1 MAGRP
6 CKICKLEKSHP
17 EAHRLITEEINKPK
31 GEPKIKSLLK
41 ILKER
46 FSLNINT
53 QNVHRHKGHSVKKQ
67 EKPDKEMKVYSE
79 EGELIYTNIAEIIE
93 DLEPKHKLFC
103 EEYTNTFN
111 HNATAAYMAVFD
123 ANHYG
128 SAASQACKL
137 LKNTNILLY
146 IGHLVEERSK
156 SLKISSSFVIT
167 GLMENYTRC
176 MQAIPVLD
184 RHGFETGEYIYNA
197 VGANKA
203 LELIGKHLGMW
214 DKKVETKDN
223 QEIYQR
229 IIEKLLLNQI
239 NPITAGLEMGKH
251 NLPVP
256 DALKI
261 AMQKVDPKMIE
272 PPKRIDSGDLDVNQ
286 LSDEELDQILLR
298 EEGI

>member
-1 MAGRP
+1 M
-6 CKICKLEKSHP
+6 
-17 EAHRLITEEINKPK
+17 ITEEINKPK

-41 ILKER
+41 NLKER

-53 QNVHRHKGHSVKKQ
+53 QNIHRHKGHSVKKQ
-67 EKPDKEMKVYSE
+67 GKPDKEMKVYSK
-79 EGELIYTNIAEIIE
+79 EGELIYTNIAEIID
-93 DLEPKHKLFC
+93 DLKPKHKLFC

-111 HNATAAYMAVFD
+111 HNGTSAYMFVFGT
-123 ANHYG
+123 NSYR
-128 SAASQACKL
+128 SAATNASNL

-167 GLMENYTRC
+167 GLMENYARC
-176 MQAIPVLD
+176 MQAAPVLD
-184 RHGFETGEYIYNA
+184 RDGEETGEFIYNPN
-197 VGANKA
+197 GANKA

-214 DKKVETKDN
+214 DKKPVEPPDN
-223 QEIYQR
+223 QKIFEN

-239 NPITAGLEMGKH
+239 NPIAAGLEMGKY

-261 AMQKVDPKMIE
+261 AMQKTDPSVMDK
-272 PPKRIDSGDLDVNQ
+272 PPLADLEDMRDY
-286 LSDEELDQILLR
+286 SDEELERVALGDDN
-298 EEGI
+298 